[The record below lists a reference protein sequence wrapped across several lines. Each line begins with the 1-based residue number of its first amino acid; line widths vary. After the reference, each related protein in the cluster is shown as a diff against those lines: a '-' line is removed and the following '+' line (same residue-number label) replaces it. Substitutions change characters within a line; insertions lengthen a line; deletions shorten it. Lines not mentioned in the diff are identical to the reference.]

1 MKNIFTLGDK
11 IWLINTT
18 LFLISLIIFKA
29 PVYVLTIFYIIITIL
44 SCVFYIIYDSIRRRF
59 FNKV

>member
-1 MKNIFTLGDK
+1 MFTIGDK
-11 IWLINTT
+11 IWMVNTT

-29 PVYVLTIFYIIITIL
+29 PVYVLTIFYIVTTIL
-44 SCVFYIIYDSIRRRF
+44 SCVFYMSYDNIRRRF